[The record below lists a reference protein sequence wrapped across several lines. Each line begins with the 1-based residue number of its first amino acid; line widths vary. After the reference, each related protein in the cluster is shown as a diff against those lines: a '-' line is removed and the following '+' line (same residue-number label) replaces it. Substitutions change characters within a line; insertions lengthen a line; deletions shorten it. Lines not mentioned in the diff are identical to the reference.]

1 MSTQALR
8 YKNQGND
15 EFKRG
20 NHAKAIEYY
29 TYATE
34 LDPSNHLFFTNR
46 ATAYFKMGRFDR
58 ALRDAEKS
66 IRLNNRWWKG
76 YMKKSESLERLE
88 RFEEAETT
96 AKTGSQMFSD
106 HAAAFDRLAARCRA
120 TRMRG
125 MSRAE
130 IEKIQGNDCFKAG
143 NQEQAVIHY
152 TNALNACEIK
162 TEAGRTM
169 AAAILANRAA
179 CNRQLYMHK
188 KVVQDCTQ
196 ALEYKPNY
204 LKAIIRRAQSYE
216 SLEKYRES
224 LADYEQAIGLG
235 GGMEATRGAS
245 RVRQG
250 LRQLEAYEKK
260 EAQKRSNRR

>member
-1 MSTQALR
+1 MSAQALR
-8 YKNQGND
+8 YKNQGNE
-15 EFKRG
+15 EFKKG

-76 YMKKSESLERLE
+76 YMKKAESLEKLE
-88 RFEEAETT
+88 RFEEAENA
-96 AKTGSQMFSD
+96 AKQGSQMFSD
-106 HAAAFDRLAARCRA
+106 HQASFDRLAARCRSA
-120 TRMRG
+120 RMRG
-125 MSRAE
+125 MSTAE
-130 IEKIQGNDCFKAG
+130 IEKIQGNDAFKAG
-143 NQEQAVIHY
+143 NQEQAIKHY
-152 TNALNACEIK
+152 TNALRACETK
-162 TEAGRTM
+162 TEEGREM

-188 KVVQDCTQ
+188 KVVEDCTQ
-196 ALEYKPNY
+196 ALAYKPGY
-204 LKAIIRRAQSYE
+204 LKAFIRRAQSYE

-224 LADYEQAIGLG
+224 LADYEQAVALG
-235 GGMEATRGAS
+235 GGLEATRGAS

-260 EAQKRSNRR
+260 QAQKGNRR